1 MGMARIA
8 GSFKRPKSL
17 VAFSVH
23 YQDGRTAYLFLEGHG
38 GPERDFLV
46 SPLAQER
53 QRAGELPQGVIVG
66 VKRVH

>member
-1 MGMARIA
+1 MGMTRM
-8 GSFKRPKSL
+8 GGPFKTVRRS
-17 VAFSVH
+17 VAFCVH

-46 SPLAQER
+46 SPLAHER
-53 QRAGELPQGVIVG
+53 QRMGELPDGVIVG